1 MRYIRKYFHI
11 AVLRLYEQLLWF
23 YPTRFRAEFTAEM
36 RDIFRQIILEAEES
50 RWLWLLK
57 TTLREFTA
65 LLISIFHERWH
76 ELRSRKEKTMDQEA
90 DSPGSQSAAGAP
102 LQKARAPS
110 LRWIG
115 GWTLLT
121 SAAIPVALLA
131 MIPIAAIL
139 LWFIDLGG
147 KLGLWPSNNAD
158 VFTGIGF
165 IIAFPLIMAAT
176 QWFLLRS
183 YLPRGG
189 GWFKAT
195 AGGLFLG
202 GLVAGVNMI
211 WVSGLSVDI
220 GWYEAAIF
228 IPFGL
233 ALGLAQWLYLR
244 RLLPNAAW
252 IILIDGLAACS
263 LLLVGKSIT
272 NLLELLAF
280 LVLPGMITGVGLWL
294 LLKQF
299 RLHPRPQETV
309 EVVKREGRRFPRMAW
324 VSVGLVAA
332 VPLFFLCI
340 WVYAVSELAL
350 AKNNGIYHTVEEA
363 VIAKNSQ
370 GWGGAKVVKIE
381 NIHAGPNSRDGSQ
394 PEVWFGRATVTL
406 DQVPQGW
413 NRTQYSSGSFYLHVR
428 EGWVHVPE
436 GAFPEFIG
444 WVMELYGLEGVQR

>member
-11 AVLRLYEQLLWF
+11 VVLPLYERLLWL
-23 YPTRFRAEFTAEM
+23 YPTRFRAEFTTEM
-36 RDIFRQIILEAEES
+36 RDILLKVILEAEE
-50 RWLWLLK
+50 RGWPWLLK
-57 TTLREFTA
+57 TTLREFSA
-65 LLISIFHERWH
+65 LLISISRERWH
-76 ELRSRKEKTMDQEA
+76 ELRSRKEKAMDQEA
-90 DSPGSQSAAGAP
+90 ASPGSQSAAGAP
-102 LQKARAPS
+102 LQIARAPS

-121 SAAIPVALLA
+121 AAAIPVALLA
-131 MIPIAAIL
+131 MIPITALL
-139 LWFIDLGG
+139 LWFINLGG
-147 KLGLWPSNNAD
+147 KAGLWPSNNAD
-158 VFTGIGF
+158 IFTGIGF
-165 IIAFPLIMAAT
+165 IIAFPLIMAAI
-176 QWFLLRS
+176 QWFLLRN
-183 YLPRGG
+183 YLPRGAW
-189 GWFKAT
+189 WFKAT

-202 GLVAGVNMI
+202 GLVAGGSMI
-211 WVSGLSVDI
+211 WVIGLNVDLA
-220 GWYEAAIF
+220 WYRGALF
-228 IPFGL
+228 LPFGL
-233 ALGLAQWLYLR
+233 ALGLTQWLYLR

-252 IILIDGLAACS
+252 IILIDGLAAGS
-263 LLLVGKSIT
+263 LMLVGKSIT
-272 NLLELLAF
+272 NLLELVAF

-299 RLHPRPQETV
+299 QLHPRPQETV
-309 EVVKREGRRFPRMAW
+309 EVVKKEGRRFPRMAW

-350 AKNNGIYHTVEEA
+350 AKNNGIYPSVEEA

-381 NIHAGPNSRDGSQ
+381 NVHAGPNSRDGSQ
-394 PEVWFGRATVTL
+394 PEVWFGGATITL
-406 DQVPQGW
+406 DRVPQGW
-413 NRTQYSSGSFYLHVR
+413 DRTQYSSGSFYLHVR